1 MAAPLEARIERTASG
16 WSIRV
21 PLRREEVVVDK
32 RTVLAERVV
41 IRRAAVEDV
50 RQVEADVRR
59 ERLRVESH
67 DADATQPLESP
78 RHHDTLAGSGM
89 DQEPLS

>member
-1 MAAPLEARIERTASG
+1 MASSLEAHIERTANG

-41 IRRAAVEDV
+41 IRRSAVEDV
-50 RQVEADVRR
+50 RHVEAAVKR
-59 ERLRVESH
+59 ERLRVDSH
-67 DADATQPLESP
+67 DPDATQPLERP
-78 RHHDTLAGSGM
+78 PHHDTLAGSGM